1 MLPVFAYPRLESLF
15 SQKAPRTHLGIPF
28 SHQCAIYEKA
38 PAQKKIEVISTFK
51 SKYARNL
58 EGFFHRIWKHHK
70 INGEWFYL
78 IENER
83 PDFMSLCEKLHNNLK
98 ILNEFQNK

>member
-1 MLPVFAYPRLESLF
+1 MLIYLLRQDQTDNYKIGITRDLESRLKNL
-15 SQKAPRTHLGIPF
+15 QTGCPN
-28 SHQCAIYEKA
+28 
-38 PAQKKIEVISTFK
+38 KIEVISTFK